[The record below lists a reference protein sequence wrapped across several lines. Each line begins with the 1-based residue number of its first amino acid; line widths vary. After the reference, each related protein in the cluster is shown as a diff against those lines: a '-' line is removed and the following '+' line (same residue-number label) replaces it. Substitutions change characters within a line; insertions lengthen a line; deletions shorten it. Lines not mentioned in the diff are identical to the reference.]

1 MVILILLS
9 DYKRLMIRTGTSNVD
24 KIGGVANVLMLGL
37 DQECYIVITS
47 KHIVILLQKYIIL
60 LRVSLRIIYTCN
72 NLIIFSL
79 IIQHS

>member
-24 KIGGVANVLMLGL
+24 KIGRVTNVLMLGL

-47 KHIVILLQKYIIL
+47 KHIVILLQKTLFY
-60 LRVSLRIIYTCN
+60 
-72 NLIIFSL
+72 
-79 IIQHS
+79 